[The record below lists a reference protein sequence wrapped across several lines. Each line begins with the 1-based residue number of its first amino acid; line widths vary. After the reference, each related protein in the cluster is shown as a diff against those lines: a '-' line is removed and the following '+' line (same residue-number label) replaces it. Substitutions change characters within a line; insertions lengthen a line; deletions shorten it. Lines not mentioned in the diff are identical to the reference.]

1 MDKTGNDIIVVKLVF
16 EMKDI
21 KAVFQRKLAC
31 TRGHY
36 IDMTYHSVATT
47 KINNLFGLNKVHTL
61 LPSHIVKELSGKH
74 HGHFIMLIGGQV
86 TYFNMCG
93 HGE

>member
-1 MDKTGNDIIVVKLVF
+1 MIRYDKSCNRTFCPQIKAQVVKIDFWGTKHLFLYITFLGHGMDKTGNDIIVVKLVF

-47 KINNLFGLNKVHTL
+47 KKLV
-61 LPSHIVKELSGKH
+61 
-74 HGHFIMLIGGQV
+74 
-86 TYFNMCG
+86 
-93 HGE
+93 